1 MNAPAPGASSTRQ
14 RLTAARR
21 LGAKRRIVP
30 PLQVVVTLG
39 AAALFGLAY
48 LLSDE
53 FRAEVGAIAA
63 ILGRG
68 DAEGLRHYILS
79 YGLWAPVASLALMVV
94 QALVA
99 PVPSSL
105 VSFANGLAFG
115 VGWGWALSVAGHTLA
130 AGVCFWLMRALGG
143 GPVEAVVGR
152 GWLESADRWFARW
165 GTAAIL
171 ITRLV
176 PGVAFDAVSFAAGL
190 TGIRFDRFLAATAI
204 GVAPQTLLY
213 AYLGHAAVQFI
224 WIPLA
229 ITGLVVGGCALA
241 AWWKRTRP

>member
-1 MNAPAPGASSTRQ
+1 MAGTRT
-14 RLTAARR
+14 R
-21 LGAKRRIVP
+21 AKRRIVP
-30 PLQVVVTLG
+30 PLQVAVALG
-39 AAALFGLAY
+39 AAALVALAY
-48 LLSDE
+48 LLSDA
-53 FRAEVGAIAA
+53 FRAEVGTIVAL
-63 ILGRG
+63 LGRG

-105 VSFANGLAFG
+105 VAFANGLAFG

-130 AGVCFWLMRALGG
+130 AGVCFWLMRALGR

-152 GWLESADRWFARW
+152 GWLDSTDRWFARW

-171 ITRLV
+171 VTRLV
-176 PGVAFDAVSFAAGL
+176 PGIAFDAVSFAAGL

-213 AYLGHAAVQFI
+213 AYLGHTATHLV

-229 ITGLVVGGCALA
+229 ITGLAVGGFALVGRR
-241 AWWKRTRP
+241 KCTRQ